1 VRPLSRHLAEPHPQ
15 ISIIALAQAIFDG
28 VDDGLE
34 DIFPD
39 PMSQS
44 LAQSWRSGTAKTL
57 ERQYGAL
64 IEAQPVT

>member
-1 VRPLSRHLAEPHPQ
+1 MYDHRGQGSSGDRV
-15 ISIIALAQAIFDG
+15 AQAIFDG

-57 ERQYGAL
+57 ERQYAAR